1 MATARTTPKSKT
13 STANESL
20 QPAHFCKTTLQ
31 TFKQKLIAEK
41 EELLNT
47 LKVNGR
53 PPKQEDSTGD
63 FGDQNVRA
71 IQEQQWHLF
80 QQRLRRQL
88 LEVESALHRL
98 ESGEYGICEETE
110 QPIETNRLL
119 SIPWTR
125 LSIEGAK
132 LRESLQR

>member
-1 MATARTTPKSKT
+1 MATARLSDDK
-13 STANESL
+13 L
-20 QPAHFCKTTLQ
+20 QL
-31 TFKQKLIAEK
+31 FKHKLLSEK
-41 EELLNT
+41 EVLLNT

-53 PPKQEDSTGD
+53 PPKQEETTGD
-63 FGDQNVRA
+63 IGDQNTRA

-98 ESGEYGICEETE
+98 ESGQYGICEETE
-110 QPIETNRLL
+110 QPIEINRLL

>member
-1 MATARTTPKSKT
+1 MNIKHPLIEKRDLMPTAKLSK
-13 STANESL
+13 EKL
-20 QPAHFCKTTLQ
+20 QL
-31 TFKQKLIAEK
+31 FKHKLLSEK

-47 LKVNGR
+47 LKVSGR
-53 PPKQEDSTGD
+53 PPKQEETAGD
-63 FGDQNVRA
+63 LGDQNIRA

-98 ESGEYGICEETE
+98 ESGQFGICEETE
-110 QPIETNRLL
+110 QPIEINRLL

-125 LSIEGAK
+125 FSIEGAK